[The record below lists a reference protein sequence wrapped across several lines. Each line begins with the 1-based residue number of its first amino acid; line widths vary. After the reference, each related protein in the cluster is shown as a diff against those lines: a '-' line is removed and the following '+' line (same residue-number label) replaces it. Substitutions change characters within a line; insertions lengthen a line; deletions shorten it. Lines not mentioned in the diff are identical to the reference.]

1 MPAPVVDIKALS
13 YSYPDGTTALDGLII
28 NIIEG
33 ERIVLLGNNGAG
45 KSTLL
50 LHLNG
55 LLPSPSVSVFGHFTS
70 EKATLPIIRQKVGL
84 VFQNPD
90 DQLFCPTIAEDV
102 AFGPRNM
109 GLPEEIV
116 QQHVKESLAAVGI
129 PPELHHRSAFH
140 LSLGQKKRVAI
151 ATVLAMQVEMLVL
164 DEPTSNLDLRGRRE
178 LATLLNDYRGTLLI
192 ATHDFAWASMLCP
205 RAILL
210 EQGRLLA
217 DGPTPEVI
225 RQFEQLA

>member
-1 MPAPVVDIKALS
+1 MPAPVVQIEALS
-13 YSYPDGTTALDGLII
+13 YAYPDGTPALDGLSLTIR
-28 NIIEG
+28 EG
-33 ERIVLLGNNGAG
+33 ERVALLGNNGAG

-55 LLPSPSVSVFGHFTS
+55 LLPSPQVAVFGCRTS
-70 EKATLPIIRQKVGL
+70 EKAALPLIRQKVGL

-90 DQLFCPTIAEDV
+90 DQLFCPTVAEDV

-109 GLPEEIV
+109 RLPEGAV
-116 QQHVKESLAAVGI
+116 QERVAKSLAAVGI
-129 PPELHHRSAFH
+129 PPELHRRSAFH
-140 LSLGQKKRVAI
+140 LSPGQKKRVAL
-151 ATVLAMQVEMLVL
+151 ATVLAMEAAVLVL
-164 DEPTSNLDLRGRRE
+164 DEPTSSLDLRGRRE
-178 LATLLNDYRGTLLI
+178 LAALLENYHGTLLI
-192 ATHDFAWASMLCP
+192 ATHDFAWAATLCS
-205 RAILL
+205 RAVLL